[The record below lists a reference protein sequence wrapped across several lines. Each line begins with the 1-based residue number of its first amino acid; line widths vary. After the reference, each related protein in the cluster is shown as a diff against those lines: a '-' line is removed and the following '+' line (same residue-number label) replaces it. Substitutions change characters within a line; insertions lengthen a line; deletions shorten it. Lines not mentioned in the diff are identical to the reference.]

1 MIEGDRPMAIKA
13 YREALHVVEE
23 NEVKDGVRT
32 DPLQK
37 LHTLHNLAQAL
48 GYRPNPFSGTALL
61 GGQSVQSV
69 LKIRE
74 KELEMGREE
83 ESEVKSGN
91 GGVKGNDGGIKDG
104 ASGDK
109 RKEMAIRDN
118 DEEEQRRIDE
128 VAEMEADRKGKRKIT
143 EGAERE
149 QIETGRK
156 KQRVEIVDV
165 DDEVQLEEG
174 GTFQRP
180 QLPPEV
186 PRTLRDDKL
195 LAEAEEIRGRYVAA
209 FQAKL
214 AAAEKEYQ
222 KVHNEVERL
231 LPILHTGFCAGWKWN
246 MGIERVLFGV
256 DRMLVYQRCLQA

>member
-61 GGQSVQSV
+61 GGQSVS
-69 LKIRE
+69 KARE
-74 KELEMGREE
+74 KGLETGREE
-83 ESEVKSGN
+83 ESEVRSGN
-91 GGVKGNDGGIKDG
+91 GGVKGNNGGNKSG

-109 RKEMAIRDN
+109 RKEKQLAIKTN
-118 DEEEQRRIDE
+118 EKEQQKMDE
-128 VAEMEADRKGKRKIT
+128 VAEMEADRKGKRKIL
-143 EGAERE
+143 EGAETE
-149 QIETGRK
+149 QLETGRK

-165 DDEVQLEEG
+165 DDEVQFEEG
-174 GTFQRP
+174 GTFQP
-180 QLPPEV
+180 PELPPEV

-222 KVHNEVERL
+222 KVHNEVGRL
-231 LPILHTGFCAGWKWN
+231 LPILDTGFSAGGKMN
-246 MGIERVLFGV
+246 VCIVRVPFGV
-256 DRMLVYQRCLQA
+256 DWMLVDRKCLQA